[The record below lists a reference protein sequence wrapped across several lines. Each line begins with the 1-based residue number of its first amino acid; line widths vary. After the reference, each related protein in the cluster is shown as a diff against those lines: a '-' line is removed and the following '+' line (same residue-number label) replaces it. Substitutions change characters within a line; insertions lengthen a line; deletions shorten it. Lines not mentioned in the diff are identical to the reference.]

1 MVHSSLRAFGAT
13 TPVKL
18 VTTKPVQEVA
28 LASAGDIRA
37 LISERPEIVDRL
49 LAVMDAVTIADAR
62 QPDQPILHVNQ
73 RFLDLTGYELN
84 EVIGRNCRF
93 LQGRDTD
100 PVTRAQIAKALAA
113 NQPITVEILNYTK
126 DGRRFW
132 NELSIEP
139 VLDQNG
145 EASLYIA
152 HQRDISR
159 RQEAEHGVA
168 YTQMLFEF
176 IYDAAELGVVIT
188 NRRGAITRMNAAFAR
203 VYGESGDAL
212 IGDMLS
218 DILVPNDPSI
228 CLLSTTSA
236 ASEFEAQLKRPDGR
250 ERTVLV
256 RRAPGDLL
264 ETAGVQVFTLL
275 DLTERRLAE
284 ALLKRAITE
293 AELAS
298 RAKSTFLAGMSH
310 ELRTPLNAIIGF
322 SEVIEQHCFGP
333 IGNERYEEYIGDIRR
348 SAEHLLSIINTIL
361 DLSKI
366 EAGKMDIHP
375 DPLDVERLVQDCYNL
390 IRERAIRR
398 AITVDLK
405 VAENIPILVAD
416 PTKMRQVLINL
427 MTNAVKFS
435 QENTTITVSAV
446 EDSNGGIAIT
456 VRDQGIGMTPEQLKI
471 AMEPF
476 GQVDSTLSR
485 KVEGTGLGLP
495 LTKALI
501 ELHDGVMEIES
512 AAGEGTAVTARFP
525 AERSRRMK
533 RG

>member
-1 MVHSSLRAFGAT
+1 MRA
-13 TPVKL
+13 
-18 VTTKPVQEVA
+18 ES
-28 LASAGDIRA
+28 LASASDIRT
-37 LISERPEIVDRL
+37 LIAERPEIVDRL

-62 QPDQPILHVNQ
+62 LPDQPILYVNQ
-73 RFLDLTGYELN
+73 RFLELTGYALD

-100 PVTRAQIAKALAA
+100 PHTRAQIGKALAA

-132 NELSIEP
+132 NELSLEP
-139 VLDQNG
+139 VVDQNG

-203 VYGESGDAL
+203 VYGEAGDAL
-212 IGDMLS
+212 IGENLS
-218 DILVPNDPSI
+218 EILLPADPSI
-228 CLLSTTSA
+228 RLISPTCTA
-236 ASEFEAQLKRPDGR
+236 GEFEAQLKRPDGK

-275 DLTERRLAE
+275 DLTERRMVE

-322 SEVIEQHCFGP
+322 SEVIEQACFGP
-333 IGNERYEEYIGDIRR
+333 IGNDRYEEYIGDIRR

-366 EAGKMDIHP
+366 EAGRMDLNEEM
-375 DPLDVERLVQDCYNL
+375 LDLSRLVQDCYNL
-390 IRERAIRR
+390 VRERALRR
-398 AITVDLK
+398 AITIDLHI
-405 VAENIPILVAD
+405 AEDTPLLFAD
-416 PTKMRQVLINL
+416 PTKIRQVLINL
-427 MTNAVKFS
+427 LTNAVKFS
-435 QENTTITVSAV
+435 RENTTITVTAG
-446 EDSNGGIAIT
+446 EEADGRIRLA

-476 GQVDSTLSR
+476 GQVNSSLSR

-495 LTKALI
+495 LTKALL
-501 ELHDGVMEIES
+501 ELHQGAMDIET
-512 AAGEGTAVTARFP
+512 AAGEGTAVIAWFPKERARHL
-525 AERSRRMK
+525 RR
-533 RG
+533 G

>member
-1 MVHSSLRAFGAT
+1 L
-13 TPVKL
+13 PVKL
-18 VTTKPVQEVA
+18 VTAKPQQA
-28 LASAGDIRA
+28 APFASPSDVRT
-37 LISERPEIVDRL
+37 LIAEHPELVDRL
-49 LAVMDAVTIADAR
+49 LSVMDAVTIADAR
-62 QPDQPILHVNQ
+62 APDQPILYVND
-73 RFLDLTGYELN
+73 RFLELTGYEAH

-100 PVTRAQIAKALAA
+100 PVTRAQIAKSLATH
-113 NQPITVEILNYTK
+113 QPISVEILNYTK

-176 IYDAAELGVVIT
+176 IYDAADLGVVIT
-188 NRRGAITRMNAAFAR
+188 NRRGSITRMNAAFAR

-212 IGDMLS
+212 IGENLS
-218 DILVPNDPSI
+218 AILTPSEPTI
-228 CLLSTTSA
+228 KLVSATCA
-236 ASEFEAQLKRPDGR
+236 ASEFEATLKRPDGK

-275 DLTERRLAE
+275 DLTERRMAE

-322 SEVIEQHCFGP
+322 SEVIEQACFGP
-333 IGNERYEEYIGDIRR
+333 LGNERYEEYIGDIRR

-366 EAGKMDIHP
+366 EAGRMDVHAE
-375 DPLDVERLVQDCYNL
+375 PLDVERMLTDCYNL
-390 IRERAIRR
+390 VRERAIRR
-398 AITVDLK
+398 AITIELQVS
-405 VAENIPILVAD
+405 ENIPVLFAD

-427 MTNAVKFS
+427 LTNAVKFS
-435 QENTTITVSAV
+435 HENTTITVHAA
-446 EDSNGGIAIT
+446 EDAQGGIAIT
-456 VRDQGIGMTPEQLKI
+456 VRDRGVGMTPEQLKI

-476 GQVDSTLSR
+476 GQVDNALSR

-501 ELHDGVMEIES
+501 ELHEGGMEIET
-512 AAGEGTAVTARFP
+512 APGEGTAITARFP
-525 AERSRRMK
+525 PERTQRMK
-533 RG
+533 RS